1 MVRHLDA
8 AAESSIQ
15 VKNKGSIKLSN
26 VKSVVNSSGKLVIT
40 SRNTELKLID
50 EFGRTKESYKVPYG
64 AVLAKGDG
72 EQVAGGE
79 TVANWDPHTMPVI
92 TEVSGFVRFTDMI
105 DGQTIT
111 RQTDELTGL
120 SSLVVLDSAERTA
133 GGKDLRPAL
142 KIVDAQG
149 NDVLIPGTDMPAQY
163 FLPGKA
169 IVQLEDGVQISSGD
183 TLARIPQE
191 SGGTKDIT
199 GGLPRVADLFEARRP
214 KEPAILA
221 EISGIVSFGKETKGK
236 RRLVITPVDGS
247 DPYEEMI
254 PKWRQLNV
262 FEGERVERGD
272 VISDGPEAPHDIL
285 RLRGVHAVTRY
296 IVNEVQDVY
305 RLQGVKINDKHI
317 EVIVRQMLRKATI
330 VNAGS
335 SDFLEGEQVEYSRVK
350 IANRELEANG
360 KVGATYS
367 RDLLGITKAS
377 LATESFIS
385 AASFQ
390 DHSRADRSSRCG
402 QTRRTARPERERY
415 RGSSDPGRYGYAYHQ
430 DRMRRRA
437 AGEAPAAPQVTAEDA
452 SASLAELLNA
462 GLGGSDNE

>member
-1 MVRHLDA
+1 
-8 AAESSIQ
+8 
-15 VKNKGSIKLSN
+15 
-26 VKSVVNSSGKLVIT
+26 
-40 SRNTELKLID
+40 
-50 EFGRTKESYKVPYG
+50 
-64 AVLAKGDG
+64 
-72 EQVAGGE
+72 
-79 TVANWDPHTMPVI
+79 
-92 TEVSGFVRFTDMI
+92 
-105 DGQTIT
+105 
-111 RQTDELTGL
+111 
-120 SSLVVLDSAERTA
+120 
-133 GGKDLRPAL
+133 
-142 KIVDAQG
+142 
-149 NDVLIPGTDMPAQY
+149 
-163 FLPGKA
+163 
-169 IVQLEDGVQISSGD
+169 
-183 TLARIPQE
+183 
-191 SGGTKDIT
+191 
-199 GGLPRVADLFEARRP
+199 
-214 KEPAILA
+214 
-221 EISGIVSFGKETKGK
+221 
-236 RRLVITPVDGS
+236 
-247 DPYEEMI
+247 MI

-415 RGSSDPGRYGYAYHQ
+415 RGSSDPGRYRLCVPPGSYASPCC
-430 DRMRRRA
+430 
-437 AGEAPAAPQVTAEDA
+437 G
-452 SASLAELLNA
+452 
-462 GLGGSDNE
+462 